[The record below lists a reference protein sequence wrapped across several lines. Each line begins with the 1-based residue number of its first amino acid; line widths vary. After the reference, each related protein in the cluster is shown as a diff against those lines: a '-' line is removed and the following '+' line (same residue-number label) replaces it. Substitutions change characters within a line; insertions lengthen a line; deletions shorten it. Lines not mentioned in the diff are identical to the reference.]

1 MSEKQTGKKG
11 PDTTTEPTKQA
22 SNVNVYAGAEKPATA
37 TTKPETVVYIGPNLL
52 GDGLKKNTVFRG
64 KPTDLIEA
72 IAKKHPSI
80 IHLFVR
86 VDKLSKAMAEV
97 NKTGTPLNLAYT
109 RIINSMEVSE

>member
-11 PDTTTEPTKQA
+11 PDITTEPTKQA
-22 SNVNVYAGAEKPATA
+22 SNVNAYAGAEKPATA

-52 GDGLKKNTVFRG
+52 RYGLKKNTVFRG

-72 IAKKHPSI
+72 IVEKHPGI

-97 NKTGTPLNLAYT
+97 NKTGTLLNLAYT
-109 RIINSMEVSE
+109 RIIKRMEVSE

>member
-11 PDTTTEPTKQA
+11 PDITTEPTKQA
-22 SNVNVYAGAEKPATA
+22 SNVNAYAGAEKPATA

-52 GDGLKKNTVFRG
+52 RYGLKKNTVFRG

-72 IAKKHPSI
+72 IVEKHPGI

-109 RIINSMEVSE
+109 NIIKRMEVSE